1 MQKSRKERSMP
12 WTLTVTR
19 LQRLRVRPLP
29 RPSNSAERHPLQALE
44 TELMSKAIAGSG
56 ADFVP
61 MEDTPAP
68 TRGKRDPLGV
78 KVKPKRGKSSRKQ
91 KQRIALKLDKVML
104 HPLCCT

>member
-1 MQKSRKERSMP
+1 MP
-12 WTLTVTR
+12 
-19 LQRLRVRPLP
+19 
-29 RPSNSAERHPLQALE
+29 
-44 TELMSKAIAGSG
+44 GSG

-68 TRGKRDPLGV
+68 SRGKRDPLAL